1 MVSHMLFECCCVAVQ
16 AQHKE
21 AARKETVSRKRVR
34 IMVYPMILY
43 FAFILAAGY
52 YFYARIVHGMGGLT
66 PALQSYSFFV
76 LFVEVLGAVNML
88 FYACWLFARP
98 INTDVFPPANE
109 KGGHPRPRCSLSP
122 FPYVLQCFNQCVC
135 TGELP
140 PLRRKYTVRVLIPCY
155 KESLA
160 ITQRTVLAA
169 RRADKP
175 AGTRV
180 IIYICDDG
188 ADPQKAD
195 WV

>member
-1 MVSHMLFECCCVAVQ
+1 MRNC
-16 AQHKE
+16 
-21 AARKETVSRKRVR
+21 
-34 IMVYPMILY
+34 
-43 FAFILAAGY
+43 AG
-52 YFYARIVHGMGGLT
+52 
-66 PALQSYSFFV
+66 Q
-76 LFVEVLGAVNML
+76 
-88 FYACWLFARP
+88 
-98 INTDVFPPANE
+98 
-109 KGGHPRPRCSLSP
+109 
-122 FPYVLQCFNQCVC
+122 
-135 TGELP
+135 LP

-195 WV
+195 WVCACLTAICLARTLNGIALQACIGYNSSGVWLRIAQQFAATYVRGLGTVLGPWYCFVTSQENCYTCWERV